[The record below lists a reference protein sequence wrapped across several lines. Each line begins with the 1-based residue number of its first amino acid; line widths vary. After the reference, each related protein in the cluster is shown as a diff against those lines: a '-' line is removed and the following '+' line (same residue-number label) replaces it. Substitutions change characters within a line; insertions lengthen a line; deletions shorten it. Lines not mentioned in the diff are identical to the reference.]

1 MSFKINHEDPMEEIV
16 WQSIDVV
23 GGAAS
28 KEEILRLVSITTEKR
43 VLKLVDNVDEAMEN
57 LMEKGLICKQE
68 GKYQIINQ
76 EE

>member
-1 MSFKINHEDPMEEIV
+1 MSFEINHEDPMEEIV

-43 VLKLVDNVDEAMEN
+43 VLLLVDNVDEAMEN

>member
-1 MSFKINHEDPMEEIV
+1 MSFEINHEDPMEEIV

>member
-1 MSFKINHEDPMEEIV
+1 MEEIV

>member
-1 MSFKINHEDPMEEIV
+1 MEEIV

-43 VLKLVDNVDEAMEN
+43 VLLLVDNVDEAMEN